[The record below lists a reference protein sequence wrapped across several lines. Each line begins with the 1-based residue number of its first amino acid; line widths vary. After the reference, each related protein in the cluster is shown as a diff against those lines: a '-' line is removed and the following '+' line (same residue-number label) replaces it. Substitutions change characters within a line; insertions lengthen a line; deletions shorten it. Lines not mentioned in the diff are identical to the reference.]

1 MEEKIKRLKELLV
14 EHDNNKEIQYTDN
27 SIRYYN
33 TNLRDNDIIKEL
45 EDLAIELFVTFDG
58 HPNYAMIAAVKKESL
73 HVFPG
78 DKDSFGWLTG
88 CVKLYGQNHAI
99 LVFG

>member
-1 MEEKIKRLKELLV
+1 MEEKIKRLKELLI
-14 EHDNNKEIQYTDN
+14 EHDNNKEIQYTDD
-27 SIRYYN
+27 STRYYN

-45 EDLAIELFVTFDG
+45 EDLAYELFITANG
-58 HPNYAMIAAVKKESL
+58 RPNYDAINMAKREGIN
-73 HVFPG
+73 VFPG